1 VTAKQ
6 KHIVERTHIQ
16 VCTPFLPFWLEGRQT
31 WSYLFESL
39 VTSFFGHMLH
49 SLYGE
54 KEMKKCMLAIVSGYS
69 KTTVKGS
76 QTKYSSREPN

>member
-1 VTAKQ
+1 
-6 KHIVERTHIQ
+6 
-16 VCTPFLPFWLEGRQT
+16 
-31 WSYLFESL
+31 
-39 VTSFFGHMLH
+39 MLH

-69 KTTVKGS
+69 ETTVKGS